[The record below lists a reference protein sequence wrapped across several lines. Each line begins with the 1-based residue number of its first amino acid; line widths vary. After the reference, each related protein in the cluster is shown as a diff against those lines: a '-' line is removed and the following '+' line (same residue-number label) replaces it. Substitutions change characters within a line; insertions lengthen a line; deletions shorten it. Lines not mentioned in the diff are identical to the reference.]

1 MEIMV
6 KYGLFMVPFLFAL
19 SFHECA
25 HALVA
30 RKKGDNTAYML
41 GRLTLNPT
49 AHIDIVGTIV
59 MPTLAI
65 LLNWPLLGWAK
76 PVPVNSR
83 NLQDVKNDMF
93 WIALAG
99 PLSNV
104 FLALVGSVMMYTI
117 LPMNLSFA
125 TPIFVMLKYF
135 IIINLFLAIFNLI
148 PVHPLDG
155 GKILGRFLPYRV
167 NMFLEQNQFATQ
179 MLLFLLV
186 ITKGLTILTVPVN
199 WASGFLIP
207 IG

>member
-1 MEIMV
+1 MAV

-30 RKKGDNTAYML
+30 RMKGDNTAYML

-49 AHIDIVGTIV
+49 SHIDIIGTII

-65 LLNWPLLGWAK
+65 LLSWPLLGWAK

-83 NLQDVKNDMF
+83 NLQNVKNDMF

-104 FLALVGSVMMYTI
+104 FLALVGSALMHAI
-117 LPMNLSFA
+117 LSLSVA
-125 TPIFVMLKYF
+125 TPVFIMLRYF
-135 IIINLFLAIFNLI
+135 IIINLFLAVFNLI

-167 NMFLEQNQFATQ
+167 NMFLEQNQAMTQ
-179 MLLFLLV
+179 MLLFVLV
-186 ITKGLTILTVPVN
+186 ITKGLTILTIPVN
-199 WASGFLIP
+199 WASSFLIP
-207 IG
+207 VG